1 MNKLLIALALA
12 PAAALVAPSVP
23 RAPATVVQSNPGIGT
38 GQGPSLE
45 WGGSDT
51 TTGGAKKTERG
62 PRGGRHRAQA
72 GRRGGRAPRE
82 VAGAGARG
90 EAPQGRLHEG
100 DARRHAGRFGE
111 RLHVQGGCEGPTRQV
126 GL

>member
-23 RAPATVVQSNPGIGT
+23 RAPATVAQANPGIGT

-51 TTGGAKKTERG
+51 TTGGAKKTERSSG
-62 PRGGRHRAQA
+62 RGRY
-72 GRRGGRAPRE
+72 
-82 VAGAGARG
+82 
-90 EAPQGRLHEG
+90 
-100 DARRHAGRFGE
+100 
-111 RLHVQGGCEGPTRQV
+111 
-126 GL
+126 